1 MPADGPG
8 PPAARPGVGAATPA
22 GVLDRALLA
31 DPARPL
37 VTFYDD
43 ATGERVELS
52 VVTFANWVAKTA
64 NLLRDELGVVDGARV
79 AIHLPVHWQ
88 AAVWLAACWA
98 AGAVPTPGAPTGD
111 VAVVAAGAD
120 GDPPDGD
127 LVVLG
132 LGPLGLAR
140 PGTPVPA
147 GALDYDR
154 EIAGHGDRF
163 AGSGQRPE
171 DPALGLPGGDLTAAE
186 LLAAAERAAAGW
198 LPEGGRTVGRLLC
211 AEPAD
216 TLPGVLATTLVP
228 LLTGAGVVLCR
239 NLDPARLP
247 DRVAAE
253 RVVAVVDGGRLPAN
267 GPPEPR
273 AVT

>member
-8 PPAARPGVGAATPA
+8 PPAARPGAGATPA
-22 GVLDRALLA
+22 GLLDRALLA

-52 VVTFANWVAKTA
+52 VLTFANWVAKTA
-64 NLLRDELGVVDGARV
+64 NLLRDELGVAEGARV

-98 AGAVPTPGAPTGD
+98 AGVVPVPGGPAGD

-120 GDPPDGD
+120 GHPPGGD

-163 AGSGQRPE
+163 AGPAQRPE
-171 DPALGLPGGDLTAAE
+171 DRALGLPDGDLTAAE
-186 LLAAAERAAAGW
+186 LLAAAERAAADW
-198 LPEGGRTVGRLLC
+198 LPERGRTVGRLLC
-211 AEPAD
+211 AQPAD

-228 LLTGAGVVLCR
+228 LLSGAGVVLCR

-253 RVVAVVDGGRLPAN
+253 RVAAVVGGARLPAN
-267 GPPEPR
+267 GPPGAR